1 MLKTFCVKKK
11 KPHKVQQEQTWLP
24 QGRWVCS
31 WGARRTR
38 LSWQNGRCSA
48 PFWSLA
54 RRPSTCGSTGRFLP
68 ACLAGYTWEKM
79 NKEKQLKKGWVL
91 HADKL
96 SLTLSSIAGSKY
108 LEMRAFP
115 FNIELNSIKNCDKHI
130 LGNISD
136 YDCLLCVESRRL
148 TPWGVIRHPLL
159 STNSWWHTK
168 CILWQ
173 IVQCFTLDFFFL
185 PKKKW
190 TYCCCSPDM
199 NSLCLSFVQGGTLA
213 CPHHPST
220 LPLLPS
226 QLHRLA
232 VTRTRNRNEQGT
244 ASRIPGL
251 MGMRIGKATPESG
264 GWWGGS
270 AQQGHS

>member
-1 MLKTFCVKKK
+1 MLKKK
-11 KPHKVQQEQTWLP
+11 KTHKVQQEQTWLP

-185 PKKKW
+185 PKKIEHTVVALLIW
-190 TYCCCSPDM
+190 THFAWVSCRAALLLAPIIPPHSLYFPLSCIALLWQGLEIGM
-199 NSLCLSFVQGGTLA
+199 NKGRRLGSLV
-213 CPHHPST
+213 
-220 LPLLPS
+220 
-226 QLHRLA
+226 
-232 VTRTRNRNEQGT
+232 
-244 ASRIPGL
+244 
-251 MGMRIGKATPESG
+251 
-264 GWWGGS
+264 
-270 AQQGHS
+270 